1 MKYIHELSMGDINNG
16 MFMRAM
22 NEHDIVLQLDTPVV
36 GQKESYT
43 VIATVPYGSKKWR
56 ASLLDLFARK
66 ETDLVIDKVTCR
78 GLSTLA
84 FDGIHALSITSKLN
98 GGAMLAVRNRL
109 LAELKRQNPKINVIM
124 K

>member
-16 MFMRAM
+16 MLMRAM
-22 NEHDIVLQLDTPVV
+22 NERDVAIQLNTPMV
-36 GQKESYT
+36 GQKEAYT

-56 ASLLDLFARK
+56 ASLLDLLARK
-66 ETDLVIDKVTCR
+66 DTDLVIDKVMCR
-78 GLSTLA
+78 GLSTLS
-84 FDGIHALSITSKLN
+84 FDGAHAISINNKLN

-109 LAELKRQNPKINVIM
+109 LAELKRQNPKINVTM

>member
-1 MKYIHELSMGDINNG
+1 MKYIHELSMVDINNG

-22 NEHDIVLQLDTPVV
+22 NERDIAIQLNTPVV

-56 ASLLDLFARK
+56 AALLDLLVRK
-66 ETDLVIDKVTCR
+66 KTDITIEKVICR
-78 GLSTLA
+78 GLSVLS
-84 FDGIHALSITSKLN
+84 FDGAHAISINNKLN
-98 GGAMLAVRNRL
+98 GGAMLAARNRI
-109 LAELKRQNPKINVIM
+109 LAELKRHNPKLIVVM